1 MALTV
6 LKDYMAY
13 GIVRGS
19 DGALLAVGHDGG
31 YMFTDDPA
39 LALITCNPYELC
51 EPLVAANHITH
62 PEGHCLIVEIEMEV
76 APASN
81 DLLDKVNDIIRER
94 ALTKLTDMEQ
104 RLLRRLNL

>member
-1 MALTV
+1 MAITV
-6 LKDYMAY
+6 LKDYTVY

-19 DGALLAVGHDGG
+19 DGALLAAGHNGE
-31 YMFTDDPA
+31 YIFTNNPA
-39 LALITCNPYELC
+39 LALITRNPYELC

-62 PEGHCLIVEIEMEV
+62 PEGHCLIVEIEMLL

-104 RLLRRLNL
+104 KLLRRLNL